1 MVKELNKKLYLGFFL
16 VYSTNVNK
24 SFKGLKVGFGV
35 DVGSSVVWDIDKFVC
50 DCVCS
55 DYGITFGLYYV
66 SDRGYYDQL
75 FDGSSVGKSENS
87 LLDESL
93 EIYIAV
99 LLYIYDIGRTKNA
112 GVRRSV
118 VWGIGIGVGAG
129 VGRDFG
135 GEVESGYSE

>member
-1 MVKELNKKLYLGFFL
+1 M
-16 VYSTNVNK
+16 
-24 SFKGLKVGFGV
+24 
-35 DVGSSVVWDIDKFVC
+35 
-50 DCVCS
+50 
-55 DYGITFGLYYV
+55 
-66 SDRGYYDQL
+66 
-75 FDGSSVGKSENS
+75 
-87 LLDESL
+87 LDESL